1 MYFRCLCVGIMLIES
16 AKSEYGE
23 EETMRLNMVKK
34 YLLENYIYK
43 VSIRTRLICYFIISV
58 LIPTIFISTTM
69 YWKSADIITEKTDAS
84 IEKNLITAED
94 IILQKFQSVQDIATL
109 ISLNTKVI
117 EVLDRTHSADTA
129 SIMNEMTTLDAAL
142 DSFYL
147 SNMSNLANTTILPR
161 IYVFNRPEYNQ
172 YKFTDKVF
180 DSSVIQNEKWYKGL
194 SDGTRLLLGTN
205 KAKIGYRTVDTIKI
219 VRTMY
224 SLKTIKQTP
233 VGVLTIDIESKYFNN
248 ILDNFKSSKGSSIF
262 IVDQSKD
269 IVLSNNSDFAGKNI
283 ENIMKL
289 KNNDNKDITYF
300 SYIDKVD
307 GVNML
312 VSVKEIPSL
321 KWKIVSLSP
330 LMELKQQLVS
340 FRNIMYVLIFA
351 CVILSLFAALLLSQ
365 DVTGP
370 VQKLVKS
377 MSKVKTGNFQI
388 NLSYKR
394 NDEFAFLISEY
405 KRMVSEIKDL
415 IERLY
420 ISELENKK
428 AELIIKDAELKIKDA
443 ELKALQAQINPHF
456 LYNTLDSINWL
467 AFEYNAPDISTM
479 VKSLSNFFRYSL
491 NKGSNI
497 ITIEDEL
504 KQVESYL
511 KIQKIRFLDKLD
523 YIIDVEP
530 TILQCYTVKLILQPI
545 VENSIVHGI
554 EKIKTGGHILLS
566 GRIID
571 GKIVIKISDNGVGT
585 DCEKMNSLLEDSKNN
600 QSSFGL
606 KNVNLR
612 IKQFYGEEFGLS
624 FSSNA
629 EGGATVTVKIDMIN
643 NLEEKHV

>member
-94 IILQKFQSVQDIATL
+94 IILQKFQSVQDIGTL

-330 LMELKQQLVS
+330 LMELKQQLIS

>member
-497 ITIEDEL
+497 ITFEDEL

-566 GRIID
+566 GRIVD